1 MKKTIEKA
9 LNDQMNLEFES
20 AYIYLAMST
29 YFEGEG
35 LSGIGHWMREQATEE
50 NGHMKRFYDYLSSRD
65 RMPVFDAV
73 PKPALPWKH
82 TLQFFEAS
90 LKHEEKIS
98 KSINNIVDLALKEKD
113 HPTFNFLQW
122 FVSEQVEEEASIR
135 KILDHLKLLG
145 QDSRSLYFL
154 DQELG
159 ARKLEG

>member
-1 MKKTIEKA
+1 MKKNIEKA
-9 LNDQMNLEFES
+9 LNAQMNLEFES

-29 YFEGEG
+29 YFEGQG
-35 LSGIGHWMREQATEE
+35 LSGIGHWMRAQASEE
-50 NGHMKRFYDYLSSRD
+50 KEHMQRFYDYLISRD
-65 RMPVFDAV
+65 RLPVFEAV
-73 PKPALPWKH
+73 PKPSLPWKH

-90 LKHEEKIS
+90 LKYEAKIS
-98 KSINNIVDLALKEKD
+98 KAINDIVDLSIEEKD

-159 ARKLEG
+159 RRGEGH